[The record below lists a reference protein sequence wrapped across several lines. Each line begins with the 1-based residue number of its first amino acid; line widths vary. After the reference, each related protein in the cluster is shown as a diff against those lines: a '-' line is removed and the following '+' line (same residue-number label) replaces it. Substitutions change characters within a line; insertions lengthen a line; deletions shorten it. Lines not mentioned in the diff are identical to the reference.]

1 MSNKNEQNNIPE
13 EIDLFS
19 LKEFISKGINK
30 SIMNTFLFLKKNVY
44 KLSLLFIIGLL
55 LGVVV
60 DYLLRSYV
68 AEVVVNSNF
77 TSNDYLYSRVDQLNN
92 HFIQNSKSEIT
103 ISNYK
108 KFTKIEVEPVI
119 DVYSFVS
126 NTTLNVA
133 NNAQNSQNFEML
145 KLMSEKGDI
154 NKIIKDEVTSKNYYF
169 QQINIFSKDKVEEKD
184 INSVI
189 NYLNKDAYFDSIL
202 HLNISNIKE
211 RIIKNDSTI
220 AQIDKLIQSYSTSI
234 ARGDANV
241 MFKNDNSEVNSLITQ
256 KNDLISKIEIDKLIL
271 ISQNKIIRENTIVL
285 NKINN
290 KGISNKLK
298 FICPILFIFLF
309 LFISYIKRLNQKS
322 QKA

>member
-108 KFTKIEVEPVI
+108 KFTKIEVEPVV
-119 DVYSFVS
+119 DVYTFVNNMS
-126 NTTLNVA
+126 PNALV
-133 NNAQNSQNFEML
+133 NAQTSQNFEML

-154 NKIIKDEVTSKNYYF
+154 NKIIEDEVTSKNYDLQRIEIY
-169 QQINIFSKDKVEEKD
+169 SKEKVEEKD
-184 INSVI
+184 IKSII
-189 NYLNKDAYFDSIL
+189 NYLNKDDYFDSIL

-211 RIIKNDSTI
+211 RIVKNDSII
-220 AQIDKLIQSYSTSI
+220 AQIDKLIQSYSSSI

-241 MFKNDNSEVNSLITQ
+241 MFKNDNSEVNSLIIQ
-256 KNDLISKIEIDKLIL
+256 KKELITKIDEDKLSL
-271 ISQNKIIRENTIVL
+271 IRQNKIIKENTIVC

-290 KGISNKLK
+290 KGIANKLK
-298 FICPILFIFLF
+298 FIFPILFIFLF

>member
-1 MSNKNEQNNIPE
+1 
-13 EIDLFS
+13 
-19 LKEFISKGINK
+19 
-30 SIMNTFLFLKKNVY
+30 MNTFLFLKKNVY

-108 KFTKIEVEPVI
+108 KFTKIEVEPVV
-119 DVYSFVS
+119 DVYTFVNNMS
-126 NTTLNVA
+126 PNALV
-133 NNAQNSQNFEML
+133 NAQTSQNFEML

-154 NKIIKDEVTSKNYYF
+154 NKIIEDEVTSKNYDLQRIEIY
-169 QQINIFSKDKVEEKD
+169 SKEKVEEKD
-184 INSVI
+184 IKSII

-211 RIIKNDSTI
+211 RIVKNDSII
-220 AQIDKLIQSYSTSI
+220 AQIDKLIQSYSSSI

-241 MFKNDNSEVNSLITQ
+241 MFKNDNSEVNSLIIQ
-256 KNDLISKIEIDKLIL
+256 KKELITKIDEDKLSL
-271 ISQNKIIRENTIVL
+271 IRQNKIIKENTIVC

-290 KGISNKLK
+290 KGIANKLK
-298 FICPILFIFLF
+298 FIFPILFIFLF
-309 LFISYIKRLNQKS
+309 LVISYIKRLNQKS